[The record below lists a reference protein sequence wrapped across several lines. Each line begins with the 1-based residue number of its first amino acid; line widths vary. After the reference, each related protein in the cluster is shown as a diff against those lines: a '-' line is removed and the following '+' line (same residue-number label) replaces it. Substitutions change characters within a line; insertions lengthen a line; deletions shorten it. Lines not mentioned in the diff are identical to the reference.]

1 LFARR
6 DRTIR
11 AIYSQEEETV
21 MHRRLLLKLAAAVL
35 PLLCAGSGYAQSYP
49 TKPITLVAPF
59 SAGGALDLIARSV
72 AQKLNEEWG
81 QSVMVDNKAGAAGII
96 GTQYVARAAPDGYTL
111 LLGATTTHGI
121 NPSLYQK
128 LPYDAVKDFAPVS
141 LVATIPHILVVN
153 PGLPVN
159 NLGEFIKYAKSKPG
173 LAFGSAG
180 IGSPHHLA
188 GEMLKTQA
196 QLDLQHIPY
205 KGSAPAM
212 VAVMSGELA
221 FMSVEITAAMPHIRS
236 GKLKPIA
243 VASAKRIPG
252 IDLPTFAESGMPGF
266 EVTAWYAIF
275 APHGTPKDV
284 VGKLNSGIAKAVT
297 MKDVKEKFASLGAV
311 PVGGSSDELAS
322 YVKDEINRWSAAVKS
337 SGAKAE

>member
-1 LFARR
+1 MQENFMSRR
-6 DRTIR
+6 F
-11 AIYSQEEETV
+11 
-21 MHRRLLLKLAAAVL
+21 LLKLVAAVL
-35 PLLCAGSGYAQSYP
+35 PMLVASEVFAQNAQNYP
-49 TKPITLVAPF
+49 NKPITLIAPF

-72 AQKLNEEWG
+72 AQKLTDEWG
-81 QSVMVDNKAGAAGII
+81 QSVVVDNKAGAAGII
-96 GTQYVARAAPDGYTL
+96 GTQYVARSAPDGYTI

-141 LVATIPHILVVN
+141 LIATIPHILVVN
-153 PGLPVN
+153 PSLPVN
-159 NLGEFIKYAKSKPG
+159 SVSDFIKYAKSKPG

-196 QLDLQHIPY
+196 HVDLLHVPY

-212 VAVMSGELA
+212 MAVMSGEVS
-221 FMSVEITAAMPHIRS
+221 FMSVEITAAMPHIKA

-243 VASAKRIPG
+243 IASAKRVPG

-275 APHGTPKDV
+275 APQGTPKDV
-284 VGKLNSGIAKAVT
+284 IAKLNGGIAKAVA

-311 PVGGSSDELAS
+311 PVGGTSDELAT
-322 YVKDEINRWSAAVKS
+322 YVKAELGRWSAAVKS

>member
-1 LFARR
+1 
-6 DRTIR
+6 
-11 AIYSQEEETV
+11 
-21 MHRRLLLKLAAAVL
+21 
-35 PLLCAGSGYAQSYP
+35 
-49 TKPITLVAPF
+49 
-59 SAGGALDLIARSV
+59 
-72 AQKLNEEWG
+72 
-81 QSVMVDNKAGAAGII
+81 MVDNKAGAAGII
-96 GTQYVARAAPDGYTL
+96 GTQYVARAEPDGYTI

-153 PGLPVN
+153 PSLPVN
-159 NLGEFIKYAKSKPG
+159 TLSEFIKYAKTKPG

-188 GEMLKTQA
+188 GEMLKSQA

-212 VAVMSGELA
+212 VGVMSGELG
-221 FMSVEITAAMPHIRS
+221 FMSVEITAAMPHIKS

-243 VASAKRIPG
+243 VAASKRVPG
-252 IDLPTFAESGMPGF
+252 VDLPTFAESGLPGF

-275 APHGTPKDV
+275 APQGTPKDV
-284 VGKLNSGIAKAVT
+284 VAKLNSAIAKAV
-297 MKDVKEKFASLGAV
+297 MKKDVKEKFASLGAV
-311 PVGGSSDELAS
+311 PVGGSSDELGA
-322 YVKDEINRWSAAVKS
+322 YVKAEISRWAGAVKS

>member
-1 LFARR
+1 
-6 DRTIR
+6 
-11 AIYSQEEETV
+11 
-21 MHRRLLLKLAAAVL
+21 MHRRFLLKLAAAVL
-35 PLLCAGSGYAQSYP
+35 PLVAAGSAFAQSYP
-49 TKPITLVAPF
+49 DKAITLIAPF

-72 AQKLNEEWG
+72 AQKLNDEWG
-81 QSVMVDNKAGAAGII
+81 QSVVVDNKAGAAGII
-96 GTQYVARAAPDGYTL
+96 GTQHVARAAPDGYTI

-153 PGLPVN
+153 PSLPIN
-159 NLGEFIKYAKSKPG
+159 NLSEFIKYAKSKPG

-188 GEMLKTQA
+188 GEMMKTQA
-196 QLDLQHIPY
+196 QLDLLHVPY

-212 VAVMSGELA
+212 VAVMSGEVS
-221 FMSVEITAAMPHIRS
+221 FMSVEITAAMPHIKS
-236 GKLKPIA
+236 GKLRPIA

-252 IDLPTFAESGMPGF
+252 IDLPTFAESGLPGF

-275 APHGTPKDV
+275 APKGTPKEV
-284 VGKLNSGIAKAVT
+284 VAKLNSAIAKAVG
-297 MKDVKEKFASLGAV
+297 MKDVREKFASLGAV
-311 PVGGSSDELAS
+311 PVGGTPDQLAMYIKTELG
-322 YVKDEINRWSAAVKS
+322 RWSAAVKS

>member
-1 LFARR
+1 
-6 DRTIR
+6 
-11 AIYSQEEETV
+11 
-21 MHRRLLLKLAAAVL
+21 MLLKLAVATL
-35 PLLCAGSGYAQSYP
+35 PLLATNGAFAQNAQTYP
-49 TKPITLVAPF
+49 NKSITLVAPF
-59 SAGGALDLIARSV
+59 SAGGALDLIARAV
-72 AQKLNEEWG
+72 AQKLTEEWG
-81 QSVMVDNKAGAAGII
+81 QAVVVDNKAGAAGII
-96 GTQYVARAAPDGYTL
+96 GTQHVARSAPDGYTI

-153 PGLPVN
+153 PSLPVN
-159 NLGEFIKYAKSKPG
+159 NLSEFIKYAKTKPG

-188 GEMLKTQA
+188 GEMLKSQA

-212 VAVMSGELA
+212 VGVMSGELS
-221 FMSVEITAAMPHIRS
+221 FMSVEITAAMPHIKS

-243 VASAKRIPG
+243 VAASKRIPG
-252 IDLPTFAESGMPGF
+252 VDLPTFAESGLPGF

-275 APHGTPKDV
+275 APQGTPKDV
-284 VGKLNSGIAKAVT
+284 VAKLNSGIAKAVT

-311 PVGGSSDELAS
+311 PVGGTSDELGA
-322 YVKDEINRWSAAVKS
+322 YVKAEISRWAGAVKS

>member
-1 LFARR
+1 
-6 DRTIR
+6 
-11 AIYSQEEETV
+11 
-21 MHRRLLLKLAAAVL
+21 MLLKLAAATL
-35 PLLCAGSGYAQSYP
+35 PLLAVNGAFAQNAQTYP
-49 TKPITLVAPF
+49 NKPITLVAPF
-59 SAGGALDLIARSV
+59 SAGGALDLIARAV

-81 QSVMVDNKAGAAGII
+81 QPVMVDNKAGAAGII
-96 GTQYVARAAPDGYTL
+96 GTQYVARAEPDGYTI

-153 PGLPVN
+153 PSLPVN
-159 NLGEFIKYAKSKPG
+159 TLSEFIKYAKTKPG

-188 GEMLKTQA
+188 GEMLKSQA

-212 VAVMSGELA
+212 VGVMSGELG
-221 FMSVEITAAMPHIRS
+221 FMSVEITAAMPHIKS

-243 VASAKRIPG
+243 VAASKRVPG
-252 IDLPTFAESGMPGF
+252 VDLPTFAESGLPGF

-275 APHGTPKDV
+275 APQGTPKDV
-284 VGKLNSGIAKAVT
+284 VAKMNSAIAKAV
-297 MKDVKEKFASLGAV
+297 MKKDVKEKFASLGAV
-311 PVGGSSDELAS
+311 PVGGSSDELGA
-322 YVKDEINRWSAAVKS
+322 YVKAEISRWAGAVKS

>member
-1 LFARR
+1 
-6 DRTIR
+6 
-11 AIYSQEEETV
+11 

-35 PLLCAGSGYAQSYP
+35 PLLAATGALAQNAQNYP
-49 TKPITLVAPF
+49 NKPIALVAPF
-59 SAGGALDLIARSV
+59 SAGGALDLIARAV

-96 GTQYVARAAPDGYTL
+96 GTQYVARSAPDGYTI

-153 PGLPVN
+153 PSLPVN
-159 NLGEFIKYAKSKPG
+159 NLSEFIKYAKSKPG

-212 VAVMSGELA
+212 VGVMSGELS
-221 FMSVEITAAMPHIRS
+221 FMSVEVTAAMPHIKS

-243 VASAKRIPG
+243 VAASKRIPG
-252 IDLPTFAESGMPGF
+252 IDLPTFAEAGLPGF

-275 APHGTPKDV
+275 APQSTPKDV
-284 VGKLNSGIAKAVT
+284 VAKLSGGIAKAVG
-297 MKDVKEKFASLGAV
+297 MKDVREKFASLGAV
-311 PVGGSSDELAS
+311 PVGSTPDELGA
-322 YVKDEINRWSAAVKS
+322 YVKAEIGRWAAAVKS